1 MICALSLLPAT
12 VSGFVVVPSSTV
24 DSSLF
29 ASSTNRLSWLQPAVW
44 DSSVLS
50 HHPSKKRGFP
60 LLLEQQHQLQHSS
73 NRPKNSWCTTQ
84 PTTMLHA
91 RRKRTVEE
99 FDDDEDDDDI
109 VLREDDDNDRDE
121 EADDG
126 EDDDDFAADED
137 DDEDAERDVPD
148 DWSEDDILAAVG
160 DVVAVDDDVDVDVV
174 VDDDVDDVDSSRVN
188 LRARNDEDEDAGEVD
203 EDDGMIDDED
213 DLDDVLELNLDDEDD
228 EEDEDDGEIVEEVLG
243 KQQDLYDDDAD
254 DAEEEDDEKVI
265 ASGGYADDDDEE
277 WDEDDDGG
285 NYELEDD
292 PNDPDTIKQKELVEE
307 AIAASQQRARDE
319 DFDALDF
326 VQNQLSERDA
336 DELDQLPFMREVQER
351 MKAFQMISESDF
363 TNKDLDDEMAKTTD
377 IMEDPY
383 PRHGPGE
390 MNFLQKSIGLSDDDM
405 EQIDNSYKEIDRAL
419 EEEPWDKVM
428 LKDWTG
434 WEGLTNETVEEME
447 AALEEIDGSAYNV
460 TRWLLYDQDFNVSN
474 LILAA
479 IKHNREAPI
488 LFQHWYP
495 QLVTYKRYQHARDRN
510 FDFNWDD
517 VEKADISEL
526 ERYYA
531 GFGYDEIPQKAPAET
546 GIISFEEL
554 DEEEIKMAA
563 FENWVTRVYNP
574 EIDRTDFDDDDMRDE
589 DNVFSEFY
597 EAPQHP
603 DLPTFED
610 AEDDIDQ
617 WNAEMG
623 DDPEIRE
630 YRDMMGQKFEYE
642 VVEDEEFDKAF
653 RGHLIVACTGMT
665 EDLDIAEKITKRFE
679 KEFGKQVFVETRVM
693 ALAREEDNVFEV
705 WLESY
710 EIDLLHSKKRATSN
724 TVDWRGPAE
733 CDDEQIDYLVERV
746 RFLISDDARYSY
758 RMEADFAV

>member
-1 MICALSLLPAT
+1 
-12 VSGFVVVPSSTV
+12 
-24 DSSLF
+24 
-29 ASSTNRLSWLQPAVW
+29 
-44 DSSVLS
+44 
-50 HHPSKKRGFP
+50 
-60 LLLEQQHQLQHSS
+60 
-73 NRPKNSWCTTQ
+73 
-84 PTTMLHA
+84 MLHA